1 MNYYLCPRCKFKIA
15 SNKHLCTTC
24 GYKIPSSSGTKS
36 GAKEASPEKATKSA
50 FLGRLFNNIEKAN
63 EKKSDTA
70 QEKPATASS

>member
-24 GYKIPSSSGTKS
+24 GYKIPSNNGTKVGGNDAS
-36 GAKEASPEKATKSA
+36 AKETTKSA

-63 EKKSDTA
+63 AKKADTTKEA
-70 QEKPATASS
+70 PASS